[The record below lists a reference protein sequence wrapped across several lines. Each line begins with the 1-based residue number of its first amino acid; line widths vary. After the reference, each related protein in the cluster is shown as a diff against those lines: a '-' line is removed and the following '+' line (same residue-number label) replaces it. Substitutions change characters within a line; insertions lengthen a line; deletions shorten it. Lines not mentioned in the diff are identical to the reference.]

1 MKAVFSKKIKEVFK
15 MIGGVSALS
24 YNTVDF
30 LRERLDLLLARGYLV
45 CWRFIEHEP
54 EEEEA
59 KKHVHLY
66 MLLAKK
72 VEKDF
77 LCEFFIEDNPKDLN
91 RPLCCFSFVKCNYAE
106 WFLYCL
112 HDPIYLAKYGQKRKF
127 IYSSDQFVSSCD

>member
-1 MKAVFSKKIKEVFK
+1 
-15 MIGGVSALS
+15 MIGDVSALS

-77 LCEFFIEDNPKDLN
+77 LYEFFIEDNLKDPD
-91 RPLCCFSFVKCNYAE
+91 RPLCCFSFVKCNYVE
-106 WFLYCL
+106 WFL
-112 HDPIYLAKYGQKRKF
+112 
-127 IYSSDQFVSSCD
+127 